1 MNTELCVIVDY
12 LNNMLKKMWMED
24 SFEWTYSTNTEKSG
38 RIPRRVW
45 ANIIGE
51 TYTIREKFQYLQ
63 KFTQER
69 IDLLVFYW
77 MIALGSFAKESLDKE
92 MIINFSKTFLES
104 SLEDFNVMYEVN
116 MSSDVSSDD

>member
-1 MNTELCVIVDY
+1 
-12 LNNMLKKMWMED
+12 MLKKMWMED